1 MFKKTTHTCIIL
13 YECLLSWASQTEC
26 SLLWWQ
32 WKNMCCV
39 YSSFI
44 FTLNVSLLLSSP
56 CCCFHGLSVSLCGR
70 DFWAPLNL
78 LVQFVRVFVL
88 QLESVLLPI
97 TLCNSTQ
104 TSGMQCLEN
113 SICLVKITVLKPD
126 LKALESI
133 IYCDVQINSCLVP
146 RPLACNLQL
155 SLRIC
160 ELHLQVLLL
169 GSTSFLLLWRLFLLK
184 GDQSHL

>member
-1 MFKKTTHTCIIL
+1 MFKKTTQHARVWVPAELGITNWMFSFMMTVGKYVLRLFFFYI
-13 YECLLSWASQTEC
+13 
-26 SLLWWQ
+26 
-32 WKNMCCV
+32 
-39 YSSFI
+39 YSYCF
-44 FTLNVSLLLSSP
+44 FVAKLALLLFPWTVRQSE
-56 CCCFHGLSVSLCGR
+56 LCGR

-113 SICLVKITVLKPD
+113 SIRVVKITVLKPD

-133 IYCDVQINSCLVP
+133 IYYNVQINSCLVP

-160 ELHLQVLLL
+160 KLHLL
-169 GSTSFLLLWRLFLLK
+169 TSSLAA
-184 GDQSHL
+184 

>member
-1 MFKKTTHTCIIL
+1 MFKKTKRTCIIL

-56 CCCFHGLSVSLCGR
+56 CCCFHGLSVSQNCVGGSSER
-70 DFWAPLNL
+70 L
-78 LVQFVRVFVL
+78 LICWYSL
-88 QLESVLLPI
+88 SV
-97 TLCNSTQ
+97 CS
-104 TSGMQCLEN
+104 SFSWSQCF
-113 SICLVKITVLKPD
+113 CLVKITVLKPD

-133 IYCDVQINSCLVP
+133 IYYDVQINSCLVP
-146 RPLACNLQL
+146 RPLACNRQL
-155 SLRIC
+155 PLRIC

-169 GSTSFLLLWRLFLLK
+169 RSTSFLLLWRLFLLK